1 MKKEIYAFTAALL
14 ITFTGCANTHTTT
27 DNDTENVTEI
37 VSETVASE
45 AETINDN
52 DADEAAIVDD
62 TIADVTDGLI
72 YDAADNTWS
81 TDDEELKKLADIVKE
96 SCAKS
101 SDIKGTYILA
111 TDDKVLFIGG
121 MNGIDKDGNKVDAY
135 TTYEIGSLTKMI
147 TATAVFQLAEQGKL
161 SVDDTLD
168 KYFPEYENSRKIKIY
183 DLLHMRSGLLRD
195 FFPEENFEDQEFDAK
210 FYSDGFTDEELLESL
225 FGAELS
231 FEPGT
236 KYDYSNSNYTLLAM
250 IIEKVTGLGY
260 DEYIQEN
267 IFDVCRMEHSSSM
280 KTGDITSVPEL
291 ILSNTSPMYLECPR
305 NARGAGDIHSCCADM
320 LAFDRALIGGKLINE
335 ESLAMMFDM
344 NRKNMNDC
352 YGCGWEAH
360 PNYPTNENIYW
371 HSGCTI
377 SYISSNLYCKNEKYG
392 NIYMIQLHSN
402 YSESEYRRGVSCE
415 YDVIWE
421 LKK

>member
-147 TATAVFQLAEQGKL
+147 TATAVFQIGRA
-161 SVDDTLD
+161 S
-168 KYFPEYENSRKIKIY
+168 
-183 DLLHMRSGLLRD
+183 
-195 FFPEENFEDQEFDAK
+195 
-210 FYSDGFTDEELLESL
+210 
-225 FGAELS
+225 
-231 FEPGT
+231 
-236 KYDYSNSNYTLLAM
+236 
-250 IIEKVTGLGY
+250 
-260 DEYIQEN
+260 
-267 IFDVCRMEHSSSM
+267 CRER
-280 KTGDITSVPEL
+280 V
-291 ILSNTSPMYLECPR
+291 
-305 NARGAGDIHSCCADM
+305 
-320 LAFDRALIGGKLINE
+320 
-335 ESLAMMFDM
+335 
-344 NRKNMNDC
+344 
-352 YGCGWEAH
+352 
-360 PNYPTNENIYW
+360 
-371 HSGCTI
+371 
-377 SYISSNLYCKNEKYG
+377 
-392 NIYMIQLHSN
+392 
-402 YSESEYRRGVSCE
+402 
-415 YDVIWE
+415 
-421 LKK
+421 

>member
-1 MKKEIYAFTAALL
+1 MKKIMYATIAALL
-14 ITFTGCANTHTTT
+14 IFLTGCANTNTAT
-27 DNDTENVTEI
+27 DIDTENAAEI
-37 VSETVASE
+37 TSETVTSE
-45 AETINDN
+45 AETVNDIGN
-52 DADEAAIVDD
+52 
-62 TIADVTDGLI
+62 DVTEGLI
-72 YDAADNTWS
+72 YDENDNTWS
-81 TDDEELKKLADIVKE
+81 TGDVELKQFADIVKD

-101 SDIKGTYILA
+101 SAIKGSYILA

-121 MNGIDKDGNKVDAY
+121 INGIDKNGNKVDAY

-147 TATAVFQLAEQGKL
+147 TATSVFQLAEQGKL

-168 KYFPEYENSRKIKIY
+168 KYFPEYENSSKIKIY

-195 FFPEENFEDQEFDAK
+195 FFPEENFNDQEFDTK
-210 FYSDGFTDEELLESL
+210 FYTDGFTDEELLESL

-250 IIEKVTGLGY
+250 IIEKVTGLSY

-267 IFDVCRMEHSSSM
+267 IFDVCGMEHSSSM
-280 KTGDITSVPEL
+280 KIGDVSSVPEL
-291 ILSNTSPMYLECPR
+291 ILSNTSPLYLECPR
-305 NARGAGDIHSCCADM
+305 NARGAGDIHSCCADL

-344 NRKNMNDC
+344 DRKDMKNC

-360 PNYPTNENIYW
+360 PNFPTNENVYW
-371 HSGCTI
+371 HNGTTI
-377 SYISSNLYCKNEKYG
+377 SYISSNLYYKTEKYG

-402 YSESEYRRGVSCE
+402 FSESEYNRGLSCE
-415 YDVIWE
+415 YNLIWN
-421 LKK
+421 LK

>member
-1 MKKEIYAFTAALL
+1 MKKRIYAITAAFL
-14 ITFTGCANTHTTT
+14 ISFTGCANTNITT
-27 DNDTENVTEI
+27 DTENTTETI
-37 VSETVASE
+37 SETAETE
-45 AETINDN
+45 AETINDS
-52 DADEAAIVDD
+52 DADED
-62 TIADVTDGLI
+62 TNVNDTDADVTDGLI
-72 YDAADNTWS
+72 YDSTDNTWS
-81 TDDEELKKLADIVKE
+81 TEDEELKKFADIVKE

-121 MNGIDKDGNKVDAY
+121 INGIDKDGNKVDAY

-161 SVDDTLD
+161 SVDDTID
-168 KYFPEYENSRKIKIY
+168 KYFPEYENARKIKIY

-210 FYSDGFTDEELLESL
+210 FYTDGFTDEELLESL

-231 FEPGT
+231 FEPGM

-267 IFDVCRMEHSSSM
+267 IFDVCGMEHSSSM

-344 NRKNMNDC
+344 DRKDMNNC
-352 YGCGWEAH
+352 
-360 PNYPTNENIYW
+360 
-371 HSGCTI
+371 
-377 SYISSNLYCKNEKYG
+377 
-392 NIYMIQLHSN
+392 
-402 YSESEYRRGVSCE
+402 
-415 YDVIWE
+415 
-421 LKK
+421 